1 MSADGPT
8 VNYPQAVPASPTRI
22 PASKVPPAVV
32 AAVQKGELEA
42 VEKWFADDAAAD
54 ADALDADGWTLLGHA
69 AHHGRDAVI
78 EFLVKRGAD
87 VNKKDVHGISPIMAC
102 CSSGLTKRPTADLL
116 LHKLKPAAEVDS
128 RVWEVLRH
136 KGWIC

>member
-8 VNYPQAVPASPTRI
+8 VNYPPAVPASPTRC

-32 AAVQKGELEA
+32 AAVQKGE
-42 VEKWFADDAAAD
+42 VETVETWFADDAAAD
-54 ADALDADGWTLLGHA
+54 PNALDADGWTLLGHA

-78 EFLVKRGAD
+78 EALVKRGAD
-87 VNKKDVHGISPIMAC
+87 VNKKDLHGVSPIAAC
-102 CSSGLTKRPTADLL
+102 CSSGLAERPTADLL
-116 LHKLKPAAEVDS
+116 LHKLSPAAEVDS
-128 RVWEVLRH
+128 RVWAILRS